1 MQLSNLSNI
10 GTDPWLGLLMNILI
24 MEFNNLLFP
33 KRYPIEWGMVE
44 ALECIKDLPLDGPGG
59 DDFHCSFFSATHIIY
74 ALGAHYL
81 CVTVGAYVSIDQ
93 NERKRLPMVVSIFTY

>member
-1 MQLSNLSNI
+1 
-10 GTDPWLGLLMNILI
+10 
-24 MEFNNLLFP
+24 
-33 KRYPIEWGMVE
+33 MVGIVDE
-44 ALECIKDLPLDGPGG
+44 YINYGIQQFIVSKALECIKDLPFDGPGG

-81 CVTVGAYVSIDQ
+81 CVTVGAFDQ